1 MTLWLLDLES
11 VESRYTSQWKTH
23 LPKLLEQFNVQVIE
37 GADDIPPA
45 TTPGAFLNFGGTN
58 IYKSTQIEKIARAFT
73 DGDVKNGDHILFT
86 DAWHPG
92 IINIKY
98 MIPTYESCVLN

>member
-23 LPKLLEQFNVQVIE
+23 LPKLLKDFNVKVVE

-58 IYKSTQIEKIARAFT
+58 IYKLSLI
-73 DGDVKNGDHILFT
+73 HI
-86 DAWHPG
+86 
-92 IINIKY
+92 
-98 MIPTYESCVLN
+98 

>member
-45 TTPGAFLNFGGTN
+45 TTPGAFLNFGCTN
-58 IYKSTQIEKIARAFT
+58 IYKSTQIEKKYQMVQFFLVQENSHT
-73 DGDVKNGDHILFT
+73 IL
-86 DAWHPG
+86 
-92 IINIKY
+92 
-98 MIPTYESCVLN
+98 

>member
-23 LPKLLEQFNVQVIE
+23 LPKLLEQFNVKVVE

-45 TTPGAFLNFGGTN
+45 TTPGAFLTLVAQT
-58 IYKSTQIEKIARAFT
+58 STKAHRL
-73 DGDVKNGDHILFT
+73 KR
-86 DAWHPG
+86 
-92 IINIKY
+92 
-98 MIPTYESCVLN
+98 